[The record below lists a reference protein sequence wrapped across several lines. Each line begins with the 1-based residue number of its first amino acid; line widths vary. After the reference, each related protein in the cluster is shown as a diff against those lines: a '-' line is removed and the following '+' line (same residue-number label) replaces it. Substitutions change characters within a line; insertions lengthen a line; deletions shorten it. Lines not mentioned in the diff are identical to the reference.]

1 MPIKL
6 NKQLKGLTLV
16 ELLVTLA
23 LTSIVITLSYSGLNY
38 VQKLYLNY
46 KHQNQFLNSFTQF
59 TQRMNYEA
67 LRAKTITEV
76 SESEFLIQRDSVAIN
91 LKLLPKTIITT
102 KNGVVDTFYMEAK
115 KLVRTYQTIDN
126 PAYTAKLIQSLNFEC
141 EFTKQKFIFYF
152 YKSYDASTLLEL
164 EETN

>member
-67 LRAKTITEV
+67 LKAKTITEV

-91 LKLLPKTIITT
+91 LKLLPK
-102 KNGVVDTFYMEAK
+102 KVVNAF
-115 KLVRTYQTIDN
+115 RR
-126 PAYTAKLIQSLNFEC
+126 QS
-141 EFTKQKFIFYF
+141 Y
-152 YKSYDASTLLEL
+152 EL
-164 EETN
+164 K